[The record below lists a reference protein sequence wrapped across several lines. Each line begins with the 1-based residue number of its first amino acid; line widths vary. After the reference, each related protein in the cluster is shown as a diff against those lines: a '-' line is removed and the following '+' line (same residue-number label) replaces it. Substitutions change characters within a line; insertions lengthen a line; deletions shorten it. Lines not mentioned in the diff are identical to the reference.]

1 MSWFDRNIIGLQMRF
16 PLPFA
21 SIGMMLLL
29 LGGCASSQDRAD
41 TRRDLRVADI
51 ELASGAPEAALQ
63 VVQDLAIRR
72 PRDAAVLIRL
82 GQANAALG
90 RRQAAE
96 TSFRRA
102 LACQPGNFDAA
113 FGLARLHLG
122 NDAARALKELQ
133 VLAARQ
139 PRDARVLT
147 DLGVAYDLEARP
159 HDAQS
164 SYRKAIEVDP
174 SLISTQVDLGLS
186 LALSGH
192 PAEALLIL
200 GPLAQVADAAPRVR
214 EDYAVAAT
222 LAGRTGD
229 ALAILGHDLPREQ
242 VLAAV
247 TAYQALRSAP
257 D

>member
-1 MSWFDRNIIGLQMRF
+1 MRF
-16 PLPFA
+16 SFPFA
-21 SIGMMLLL
+21 STGMMLLL
-29 LGGCASSQDRAD
+29 VSGCASSQDRAD
-41 TRRDLRVADI
+41 TQRDLRVADI

-63 VVQDLAIRR
+63 VAQDLATRQ

-96 TSFRRA
+96 TSFRQA
-102 LACQPGNFDAA
+102 LTYQPGRLDAA

-122 NDAARALKELQ
+122 NDPAKALKELQ
-133 VLAARQ
+133 LLAVRQ
-139 PRDARVLT
+139 PGDARILT
-147 DLGVAYDLEARP
+147 DLGVAYDLEAQPR
-159 HDAQS
+159 DAQS
-164 SYRKAIEVDP
+164 SYRKAIDIDP
-174 SLISTQVDLGLS
+174 SLVSTQVDLGLS

-192 PAEALLIL
+192 PTEALKIL
-200 GPLAQVADAAPRVR
+200 GPLAQAADVAPRVR

-222 LAGRTGD
+222 LAGHTDD
-229 ALAILGHDLPREQ
+229 AVAILGHELPREQ

-247 TAYQALRSAP
+247 TAYQALRTAP